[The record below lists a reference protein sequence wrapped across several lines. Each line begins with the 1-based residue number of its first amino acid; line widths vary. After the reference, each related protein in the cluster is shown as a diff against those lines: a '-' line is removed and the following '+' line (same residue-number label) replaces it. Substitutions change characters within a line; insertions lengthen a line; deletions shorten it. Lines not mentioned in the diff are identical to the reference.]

1 MRFSSLF
8 GRTLREAPSDAEH
21 IGYQLA
27 VRTGLARQLQAGS
40 FALMPLGMKAFHRIE
55 AIIHDEM
62 QRIGAQEFRTPL
74 IQATS
79 AWEQTGRLAG
89 YGELILRMQDR
100 SQRDLLFAPTHEE
113 AVSDLAR
120 REIASYRQMP
130 ALVYQITTKY
140 RDETRTKGGLMRLR
154 EFSMLD
160 IYSLDADAAGL
171 DQSYDTIAA
180 AFERIFQ
187 RCGLQFLAVEASN
200 GEMGGSGSREYMVLS
215 PAGEDTL
222 AICPSCGYAA
232 NSEVASAAAPAAYT
246 GEVAPMRELETPNC
260 TTIADVAAFVGVPT
274 EATAKAVF
282 FDSPERGLI
291 FVVIRGDREVN
302 EDKVKAAAQVSRLA
316 PATLDQIVAAGAV
329 AGYAS
334 PVGLQVQPAEG
345 GEGVFVLADRT
356 VAAAGG
362 LVAGANKTGYHL
374 IDAQFGRDW
383 QASVVADVAQIE
395 AGDPCAACGTALTL
409 ERGIELG
416 HIFKLGTRYTETMG
430 TNFLDVQGKPKPIV
444 MGSYGIGLERLLQI
458 VLEQHHDERG
468 VVWPDALAPALVH
481 LVRIGKGEEVRAKA
495 DALYAEFLAAGI
507 SVLYDDRED
516 SAGIKFNDADLIG
529 LPLRVVVSERL
540 LADQVYELKPRN
552 GEAQRLSYDEM
563 VQLCQARCAGR

>member
-1 MRFSSLF
+1 
-8 GRTLREAPSDAEH
+8 
-21 IGYQLA
+21 
-27 VRTGLARQLQAGS
+27 
-40 FALMPLGMKAFHRIE
+40 
-55 AIIHDEM
+55 
-62 QRIGAQEFRTPL
+62 
-74 IQATS
+74 
-79 AWEQTGRLAG
+79 
-89 YGELILRMQDR
+89 
-100 SQRDLLFAPTHEE
+100 
-113 AVSDLAR
+113 
-120 REIASYRQMP
+120 
-130 ALVYQITTKY
+130 
-140 RDETRTKGGLMRLR
+140 
-154 EFSMLD
+154 
-160 IYSLDADAAGL
+160 
-171 DQSYDTIAA
+171 
-180 AFERIFQ
+180 
-187 RCGLQFLAVEASN
+187 
-200 GEMGGSGSREYMVLS
+200 
-215 PAGEDTL
+215 
-222 AICPSCGYAA
+222 
-232 NSEVASAAAPAAYT
+232 
-246 GEVAPMRELETPNC
+246 MRELETPNC

-430 TNFLDVQGKPKPIV
+430 ANFLDVQGKPKPIV